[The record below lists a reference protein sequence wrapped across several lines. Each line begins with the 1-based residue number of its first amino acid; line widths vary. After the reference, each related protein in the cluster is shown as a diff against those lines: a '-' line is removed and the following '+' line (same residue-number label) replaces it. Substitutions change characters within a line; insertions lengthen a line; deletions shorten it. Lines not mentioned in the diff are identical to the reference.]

1 MSLVEVSPSTSTLVP
16 VLMYHS
22 ISDVST
28 AGFRP
33 YTVAPARFAAHL
45 DYLADAGYTTITISE
60 LTSLRDSGRLP
71 PEQTVALTFD
81 DGFRDFVTHAVPL
94 LSEVGYQ
101 STLFVPTGFVGST
114 SRWLVAEGEQ
124 RRDLVSWAELEGL
137 GDLGVECGAHSHSH
151 PQMDLL
157 SRRAAAREIALSKAL
172 LEDHLQTEVSSF
184 AYPFGYSTRAIR
196 RLVAALGFS
205 GAVGVENLTSR
216 ADDDVFAIPRI
227 TITSQTT
234 ADDLAELLVAPR
246 TRAAEATSRVKSIAS
261 RVLRQTRVKKRA
273 NAPGRS
279 PSVPSSA

>member
-1 MSLVEVSPSTSTLVP
+1 MNPIEPSQSTSTMVP

-33 YTVAPARFAAHL
+33 YTVSPARFAAHL
-45 DYLADAGYTTITISE
+45 AYLSAAGYRTVTISE

-71 PEQTVALTFD
+71 PKQTVALTFD

-94 LSEVGYQ
+94 LSAVGYH

-124 RRDLVSWAELEGL
+124 RRDLVSWAELDEL

-157 SRRAAAREIALSKAL
+157 SRRAAAREISLSKAL
-172 LEDHLQTEVSSF
+172 LEDHLQTGISSF
-184 AYPFGYSTRAIR
+184 AYPFGYSTPALR

-205 GAVGVENLTSR
+205 GAVGVGDLTSR
-216 ADDDVFAIPRI
+216 ADDDLFAIPRI

-234 ADDLAELLVAPR
+234 ADDLARLLVAPR
-246 TRAAEATSRVKSIAS
+246 TRAAEATSQAKSIAS

-279 PSVPSSA
+279 PSVPSSP